1 MNPRQMAEVKS
12 EKHEQKQRNTHTHT
26 HTHTRGQN
34 IPKKIKYQSDLASE
48 RKQKWYQPI
57 KDKTNKNTKQKAR
70 PKQSSK

>member
-1 MNPRQMAEVKS
+1 MN
-12 EKHEQKQRNTHTHT
+12 RNKGIHTHTHT
-26 HTHTRGQN
+26 HTHTQGQN

-57 KDKTNKNTKQKAR
+57 KDKTNKNTYQKAR